1 MASGKASNSCFV
13 ISAPK
18 DPVDGDA
25 GGGTIVADPA
35 EDSVSRMPC
44 IVGIVVV
51 AIVFLLPLL
60 LLFSWLLPVLNGLV
74 AEFAVEITVKLP
86 VVPDSELVRG
96 TLGKG
101 W

>member
-18 DPVDGDA
+18 DPVDGDT

-35 EDSVSRMPC
+35 EDSVSRMAC
-44 IVGIVVV
+44 VVVVDV

-60 LLFSWLLPVLNGLV
+60 LLFSWLLSVLNGLV
-74 AEFAVEITVKLP
+74 AESAVGITVKLP
-86 VVPDSELVRG
+86 VVPDSEL
-96 TLGKG
+96 LSPPL
-101 W
+101 

>member
-18 DPVDGDA
+18 DPVDGDT

-35 EDSVSRMPC
+35 EDSVSRMAC
-44 IVGIVVV
+44 IVVGV

-60 LLFSWLLPVLNGLV
+60 LLFSWLLSVLNGSV
-74 AEFAVEITVKLP
+74 AESAVGMTVKLP
-86 VVPDSELVRG
+86 VVPDSEL
-96 TLGKG
+96 LSPPL
-101 W
+101 